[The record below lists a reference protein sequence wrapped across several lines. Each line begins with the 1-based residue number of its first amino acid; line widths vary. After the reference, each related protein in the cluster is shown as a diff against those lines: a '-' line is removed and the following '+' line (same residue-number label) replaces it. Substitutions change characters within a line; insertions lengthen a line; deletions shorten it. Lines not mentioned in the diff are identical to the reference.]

1 MKKLLSVVIASLV
14 VFAALPFAAAAD
26 EAELVPVS
34 ISAVQGKPLLEG
46 VEGHIE
52 NLGEENECF
61 VYDLYLA
68 EPIIFENVETK
79 EYENGNEFE
88 WYAPS
93 FAEPTV
99 TLELAD
105 GMVEE
110 YTYDNFYRIYEK

>member
-34 ISAVQGKPLLEG
+34 ISAVQGKPLLEW

-52 NLGEENECF
+52 NPGEENECF

-88 WYAPS
+88 WYDPS